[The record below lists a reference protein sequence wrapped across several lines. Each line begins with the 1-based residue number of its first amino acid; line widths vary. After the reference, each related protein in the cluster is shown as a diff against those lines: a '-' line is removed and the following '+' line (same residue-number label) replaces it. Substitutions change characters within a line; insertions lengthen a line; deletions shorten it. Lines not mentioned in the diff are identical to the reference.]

1 MAFRK
6 FLSALGVNAPSVET
20 VVENPKIHP
29 GGVLRCVVTA
39 VGGGADVDIERVRL
53 EVVVRAEDL
62 EANGAKAA
70 WEQPYTVVTADLDG
84 FRLPAGETVTVR
96 GEIVLPWETPL
107 THGMGAPIPGGRVA
121 VRTELDVEKSVDQ
134 GDFDEIEV
142 HALPAQ
148 DAVLQAYT
156 DLGFRLREA
165 EVKIGFLPEE
175 APDMQ
180 SRQTAECWQ
189 EIDFF
194 FPESWEQGR
203 EELETVFITRED
215 SLDAHPGGFP
225 PVTFV
230 HAELDREAWTEALE
244 KHVRG
249 HWLPTSE

>member
-6 FLSALGVNAPSVET
+6 FLSALGVDAASVET
-20 VVENPKIHP
+20 VVENPKVSP
-29 GGVLRCVVTA
+29 GGTLRCVVTV

-62 EANGAKAA
+62 EQGNKAA
-70 WEQPYTVVTADLDG
+70 WKHPYTVVASDLEG

-96 GEIVLPWETPL
+96 AEVRLPWEMPL
-107 THGMGAPIPGGRVA
+107 THALGTPIAGGRAA
-121 VRTELDVEKSVDQ
+121 VRTELVVGKAVDQ

-148 DAVLQAYT
+148 DAILQAYT

-165 EVKIGFLPEE
+165 EVKIGFLPEQ
-175 APDMQ
+175 APQMQ
-180 SRQTAECWQ
+180 TRQTAECWQ

-194 FPESWEQGR
+194 FPESWGQGLG
-203 EELETVFITRED
+203 ELESLFIARED
-215 SLDAHPGGFP
+215 SLDAHPGGYP

-230 HAELDREAWTEALE
+230 YDELDRQVWTETLE

-249 HWLPTSE
+249 HWQRNDG